1 MDHRRDFEIRRMIIS
16 TAWWYLS
23 RSTGLVAGVLI
34 IAAFIWGVLL
44 STQLIKPVKKPA
56 WLLDLHRWLATL
68 AAVFVVLH
76 LVGLYA
82 DSYVEFAI
90 ADILVPFASEWKP
103 SAVAWGVVGLYLLV
117 IIQLSSWQVVRSRL
131 SRRVWHS
138 IHLISF
144 PLVWVVVM
152 HSGAA
157 GTDVG
162 NRFYIVLVLLLL
174 LISVFV
180 VLYRI
185 LAGTGR
191 KSRAD
196 RKRSISKAS
205 EPSRTS
211 GS

>member
-1 MDHRRDFEIRRMIIS
+1 MIIS
-16 TAWWYLS
+16 TFWWHLS

-34 IAAFIWGVLL
+34 VAAFIWGVLL
-44 STQLIKPVKKPA
+44 STQLVKPVKKPA

-82 DSYVEFAI
+82 DSYVEFNI
-90 ADILVPFASEWKP
+90 VDMLVPFASEWKP
-103 SAVAWGVVGLYLLV
+103 GAVAWGVVGLYLLL
-117 IIQLSSWQVVRSRL
+117 IIQLSSWQIIRSRV
-131 SRRVWHS
+131 SRRVWHG
-138 IHLISF
+138 IHLVSF
-144 PLVWVVVM
+144 PLVWVVIM

-162 NRFYIVLVLLLL
+162 NRVYLVSVLVLLF
-174 LISVFV
+174 ISVFV

-191 KSRAD
+191 KSRAN
-196 RKRSISKAS
+196 RPKTRRSRDDISMS
-205 EPSRTS
+205 
-211 GS
+211 

>member
-1 MDHRRDFEIRRMIIS
+1 MIIS
-16 TAWWYLS
+16 TIWWHLS

-44 STQLIKPVKKPA
+44 ATQLVKPVKKPA

-68 AAVFVVLH
+68 AIVFVFLH
-76 LVGLYA
+76 LVALLA
-82 DSYVEFAI
+82 DSYVEFDL

-117 IIQLSSWQVVRSRL
+117 IIQLSSWQAIRSRL
-131 SRRVWHS
+131 PRRVWHG
-138 IHLISF
+138 IHLVSF

-162 NRFYIVLVLLLL
+162 NRIYLVSVLVLLM
-174 LISVFV
+174 ISVFV

-191 KSRAD
+191 KRRAVRD
-196 RKRSISKAS
+196 RSKPDAS
-205 EPSRTS
+205 QRTRTPRP
-211 GS
+211 